1 MVVDSWRQRSWWGWG
16 YESEQIEG
24 EALAQLVQV
33 AGSLLQLNS
42 APLHPP
48 EPDSLDISQ
57 PRIKLPDLLDGI
69 CVTDNFARLLHTYGC
84 SYKDVVRSLH
94 GIVDNPPDAICFP
107 RNESDIIVLLDY
119 CTERDIA
126 VIPYGGGS
134 SVVGGVEP
142 IVGDAFNGVISLD
155 MAYMNRVLEVDS
167 QSRAALI
174 EAGTLGP
181 DLERQLKEHGMTLRH
196 FPQSFARST
205 LGGWIATRAGGHFAT
220 GPTHIDDMVESV
232 RMLTPSG
239 VFETRRLPASGAG
252 PSPDRMLIGS
262 EGILGVITAAWM
274 RTFHIPRFKAS
285 RTYLFST
292 FDEAIQALRYLVQS
306 GLQPSN
312 CRVIDPL
319 EALINQAGDGSHAIM
334 IVAFES
340 AHYPV
345 TDLLALAD
353 DCIRDY
359 GGMPSSGHRS
369 NDATDTAMDIALD
382 TAPDTASTWRDSF
395 IRAPYMRDALVRFGA
410 MLETFET
417 AVTWDKFDRLYS
429 SVMDA
434 IRDVLQRLGISPAVV
449 TCRITHAYPD
459 GLAPY
464 FTVIARARD
473 GRELDDWNE
482 LKNAASSVIMESGGT
497 ITHHHAV
504 GREHRQYYDVERP
517 DLFARSLREVKRV
530 MDPSGILNPGV
541 LI

>member
-1 MVVDSWRQRSWWGWG
+1 MTSAVDSWRKRSWWGWG
-16 YESEQIEG
+16 YESEQLEG
-24 EALAQLVQV
+24 EALQELVKL
-33 AGSLLQLNS
+33 AGSILQLDS
-42 APLHPP
+42 APLYPP
-48 EPDSLDISQ
+48 EPESVDLPQSRIRLPDSLNT
-57 PRIKLPDLLDGI
+57 I
-69 CVTDNFARLLHTYGC
+69 CATDNFARLLHTYGC

-94 GIVDNPPDAICFP
+94 GIVDNPPDAVCFP
-107 RNESDIIVLLDY
+107 RDESDIIKLLGY
-119 CTERDIA
+119 CSEHHIA

-142 IVGDAFNGVISLD
+142 VVDDDFNGVISLD
-155 MAYMNRVLEVDS
+155 MAYMNRVLEVDR

-181 DLERQLKEHGMTLRH
+181 ELEHQLKGHGMTLRH

-252 PSPDRMLIGS
+252 PSPDRMVIGS
-262 EGILGVITAAWM
+262 EGILGVITAAWV
-274 RTFHIPRFKAS
+274 RTFQIPEFKATS
-285 RTYLFST
+285 TYLFSS
-292 FDEAIQALRYLVQS
+292 FDKAIQALRYLVQS

-312 CRVIDPL
+312 CRVIDPV

-334 IVAFES
+334 VVAFES
-340 AHYPV
+340 AYYPV
-345 TDLLALAD
+345 TDLVALAD
-353 DCIRDY
+353 QCIRDH
-359 GGMPSSGHRS
+359 GGTPEGEHRAGGS
-369 NDATDTAMDIALD
+369 ATV
-382 TAPDTASTWRDSF
+382 WRDSF
-395 IRAPYMRDALVRFGA
+395 IRAPYIRDALVRFGA

-429 SVMDA
+429 SVMDTT
-434 IRDVLQRLGISPAVV
+434 RDVLQRLDLSPSIV
-449 TCRITHAYPD
+449 TCRITHAYTD

-464 FTVIARARD
+464 FTVIAKARE
-473 GRELDDWNE
+473 GSELNDWNE

-504 GREHRQYYDVERP
+504 GREHRRYYDIERP
-517 DLFARSLREVKRV
+517 DLFARALGDAKRV

>member
-1 MVVDSWRQRSWWGWG
+1 MSIMDSWRQRSWWGWG
-16 YESEQIEG
+16 YESEQIGG
-24 EALAQLVQV
+24 EELSQLLRV
-33 AGSLLQLNS
+33 AGSLLRLNTT
-42 APLHPP
+42 PLRLP
-48 EPDSLDISQ
+48 EPDLVDIPQ
-57 PRIKLPDLLDGI
+57 PRIKLPGLFDPI
-69 CVTDNFARLLHTYGC
+69 CATDNFARLLHASGC

-94 GIVDNPPDAICFP
+94 GNVENPPDAVCFP
-107 RNESDIIVLLDY
+107 RNESDIVALLDY
-119 CTERDIA
+119 CSAHGIA

-155 MAYMNRVLEVDS
+155 MAYMNRVMEVDS

-174 EAGTLGP
+174 ETGALGP

-220 GPTHIDDMVESV
+220 GPTHIDEMVESV

-252 PSPDRMLIGS
+252 PSPDRMVIGS

-274 RTFHIPRFKAS
+274 RTFQIPRFKTS

-319 EALINQAGDGSHAIM
+319 EALINQAGDGSHALM
-334 IVAFES
+334 VVAFES
-340 AHYPV
+340 AYYPV
-345 TDLLALAD
+345 TSLAALAD
-353 DCIRDY
+353 ECIRDH
-359 GGMPSSGHRS
+359 GGLPEGGGEWRTSGQAADH
-369 NDATDTAMDIALD
+369 DV
-382 TAPDTASTWRDSF
+382 ASTWRDSF
-395 IRAPYMRDALVRFGA
+395 IRAPYIRDALVRFGA

-417 AVTWDKFDRLYS
+417 AVTWDRFDRLYS

-434 IRDVLQRLGISPAVV
+434 THDVLQRLDLSPSLV

-464 FTVIARARD
+464 FTVIARAKD
-473 GRELDDWNE
+473 GNELADWNE

-504 GREHRQYYDVERP
+504 GREHRQYYDIERP
-517 DLFARSLREVKRV
+517 DLFARSLVEAKRV